1 MEQIKENI
9 KTEIENL
16 YLSEGYN
23 HVATVPVLIP
33 WFQCYVKCTCK
44 KEQPMTP
51 LDSIVC
57 KCIRREINTAEDIA
71 FVLALDERI
80 VDGEMDRLKQSGMI
94 ADIQG
99 QMKLTAKGEEAFL
112 KNSMEAAYEK
122 DFEVYMNGI
131 SGQYLYGDINTVAD
145 MHKDNGLM
153 HKIEPIKTVIGSD
166 IENNAEIREQ
176 IEQEAALH
184 IVSMKLQSYKTVVY
198 QKEDL
203 IVYKKEEEKNIL
215 FALYNPV
222 KKSLDLKPASALTKK
237 YSRRELMTLLNIEKI
252 VQENERHIL
261 ENSPVIAGYP
271 KKTGTHRYYR
281 NQEIRELFKSIFDT
295 AQKSV
300 YIVSPWIDNNGYVM
314 TQALL
319 DKMENALAKRNLSIT
334 IGYGYISEEK
344 MQDKRRRYS
353 RNHDDTAMRRDKDWQ
368 TELMA
373 EKLKKRF
380 ARYENFSMTYIGTHE
395 KVLCIDERYTLVGSY
410 NLLSYD
416 GGEKEM
422 FQGYH
427 FRFEGGVMIDDAEFA
442 KHVIKEIGM

>member
-145 MHKDNGLM
+145 MHKENGLM
-153 HKIEPIKTVIGSD
+153 HKIEPIKTVIGLD
-166 IENNAEIREQ
+166 IENNVEIREQ
-176 IEQEAALH
+176 IEQDAALH

-203 IVYKKEEEKNIL
+203 IVYKKK
-215 FALYNPV
+215 F
-222 KKSLDLKPASALTKK
+222 
-237 YSRRELMTLLNIEKI
+237 RF
-252 VQENERHIL
+252 
-261 ENSPVIAGYP
+261 
-271 KKTGTHRYYR
+271 KTGIGAD
-281 NQEIRELFKSIFDT
+281 QEIQPQGT
-295 AQKSV
+295 
-300 YIVSPWIDNNGYVM
+300 
-314 TQALL
+314 
-319 DKMENALAKRNLSIT
+319 
-334 IGYGYISEEK
+334 
-344 MQDKRRRYS
+344 
-353 RNHDDTAMRRDKDWQ
+353 DDTFK
-368 TELMA
+368 
-373 EKLKKRF
+373 
-380 ARYENFSMTYIGTHE
+380 Y
-395 KVLCIDERYTLVGSY
+395 
-410 NLLSYD
+410 
-416 GGEKEM
+416 
-422 FQGYH
+422 
-427 FRFEGGVMIDDAEFA
+427 
-442 KHVIKEIGM
+442 